1 MFKSEDFDLPLEKQL
16 RLRVINKEVDECSD
30 INVLKESIKQ
40 TTECLMKYQHL
51 LTITLK
57 KQIEQDMTDFVG
69 KIKEELDSH
78 TNGS

>member
-1 MFKSEDFDLPLEKQL
+1 MFKPEDFELPLEKQL
-16 RLRVINKEVDECSD
+16 RLRVINKEVDECGD
-30 INVLKESIKQ
+30 IDVLKESIKQ

-69 KIKEELDSH
+69 KIREELDSH
-78 TNGS
+78 TNGN

>member
-1 MFKSEDFDLPLEKQL
+1 MFAKEDFDLPLEKQL
-16 RLRVINKEVDECSD
+16 RLRVINKEVDECHD
-30 INVLKESIKQ
+30 IDVLKESIKQ

-69 KIKEELDSH
+69 KIREELDSH
-78 TNGS
+78 TNGN